1 MMEPLVGFYILLGL
15 FFDIIGAFL
24 IVSNIITFRS
34 SWTPELLKINSEW
47 LAQYRKF
54 LPTMSQIIIADNEKE
69 SLKKF
74 QEENKDLLKA
84 SNDYNEKLGKE
95 IEKQRKDF
103 SKNRAYSGLS
113 FLIGGF
119 LLQGLGVVVQLF

>member
-1 MMEPLVGFYILLGL
+1 MEPLVGFYILLGL

-54 LPTMSQIIIADNEKE
+54 LPTMSQIIIADNDKE
-69 SLKKF
+69 ALKKF

-119 LLQGLGVVVQLF
+119 SLQGLGVVIQLF

>member
-54 LPTMSQIIIADNEKE
+54 LPTMSQIIISDNEKE
-69 SLKKF
+69 ALKKF

-113 FLIGGF
+113 YLIGGF
-119 LLQGLGVVVQLF
+119 LLQGIGVVIQLF